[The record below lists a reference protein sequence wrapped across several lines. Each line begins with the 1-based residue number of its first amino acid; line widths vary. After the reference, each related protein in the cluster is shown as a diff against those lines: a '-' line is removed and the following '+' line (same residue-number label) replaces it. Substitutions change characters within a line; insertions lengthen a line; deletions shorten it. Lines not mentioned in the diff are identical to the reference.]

1 MSPSLVR
8 RVYREFEPWTV
19 TVAVPPTHRTA
30 RELLLKSARDRMD
43 IIAAYREVGSIPRR
57 RGDHGYDA

>member
-1 MSPSLVR
+1 
-8 RVYREFEPWTV
+8 V

-30 RELLLKSARDRMD
+30 RELLLNSARDRMD